1 LVEEANLDTTDTSEL
16 LQQVASIVGTEHVLT
31 DARDLSYFAVD
42 ALRGRAGI
50 SVEAPVLPRAVV
62 RPGTGYETARLL
74 ELATRAHVPVV
85 PYGGGT
91 GLMGGA
97 RTQEPGIVLDTVRM
111 NSIEVLAEDRMV
123 WAGAGCILEQVD
135 HVLRQHGLCLGHD
148 PWTFQV
154 ATVGGTLSTNSLGY
168 RGGRYGGM
176 GDQAIALEVAL
187 ADGTLMRTRA
197 VRRHSTGPSLWRLFI
212 GAEGTLGV
220 ITAAA
225 LQAHPVPER
234 HVLRAY
240 EFRSFE
246 DGFEAVQGIA
256 ALGLRPSLMEFGE
269 DHATPWPELSGRSE
283 EPPLLYLG
291 FEGLEEEVE
300 FLLDRAKRLIK
311 QNHGTSA
318 GKKKAQEFWARRHD
332 VASRFKRGIERPSR
346 IGSPDVARDFIH
358 VALPPSQVLRFR
370 EACHAVCERVGVG
383 LMDCGLWTQPDFFSA
398 SFMLPDSAGGQP
410 RLDQVTDELLTLVQD
425 LGGSME
431 YVHGAG
437 LRLAHLMQR
446 EHGNGLEVLRRIKAA
461 LDAEGVLNPGKLG
474 L

>member
-1 LVEEANLDTTDTSEL
+1 
-16 LQQVASIVGTEHVLT
+16 
-31 DARDLSYFAVD
+31 
-42 ALRGRAGI
+42 
-50 SVEAPVLPRAVV
+50 
-62 RPGTGYETARLL
+62 
-74 ELATRAHVPVV
+74 
-85 PYGGGT
+85 
-91 GLMGGA
+91 
-97 RTQEPGIVLDTVRM
+97 VLDTLRQ
-111 NSIEVLAEDRMV
+111 NSLEVLAEDRLV

-135 HVLRQHGLCLGHD
+135 DVLRQHGLCLGHD

-197 VRRHSTGPSLWRLFI
+197 VRRYSTGPSLWRLFI

-225 LQAHPVPER
+225 LQAHPIPER
-234 HVLRAY
+234 QVLRAY
-240 EFRSFE
+240 EFPSFE
-246 DGFEAVQGIA
+246 DGFEAVMGIA
-256 ALGLRPSLMEFGE
+256 ALNLRPSLMEFGE
-269 DHATPWPELSGRSE
+269 EHATQWPELSGRNE

-300 FLLDRAKRLIK
+300 LSLGRAKRLIK
-311 QNHGTSA
+311 QNRGSRA
-318 GKKKAQEFWARRHD
+318 GKKKAREFWEHRHD
-332 VASRFKRGIERPSR
+332 VASRFKRGMERPTR
-346 IGSPDVARDFIH
+346 IGSTGVARDFIH

-370 EACHAVCERVGVG
+370 EACHTVCERVDVG

-398 SFMLPDSAGGQP
+398 SFMLPDSAGGQL
-410 RLDQVTDELLTLVQD
+410 RLNQVTDELLTLVQD

-437 LRLAHLMQR
+437 VRLAHLMQR
-446 EHGNGLEVLRRIKAA
+446 EHGSGLEVLQRIKAA
-461 LDAEGVLNPGKLG
+461 LDPDGILNPGKLA